1 MPKFNAQRPSARLPA
16 PLAVQVYAAAHL
28 LAATAPEKAFIE
40 NLAKALALDPG
51 LVAHIDATA
60 AASAQPAH

>member
-1 MPKFNAQRPSARLPA
+1 
-16 PLAVQVYAAAHL
+16 L

-60 AASAQPAH
+60 AALAQPAH